1 MAWKNI
7 KKTTLT
13 NFWKIV
19 TVVFFI
25 LLLGIGIVIHD
36 DYGGYTD
43 ELIEIQTGMIQ
54 LKYVFSKIP
63 MLEDISGLNIPLYG
77 NFAALPDLATYEDR
91 IYGSAAMLPTFFV
104 NYLPGISLDV
114 GEFLNF
120 RRFYNF
126 LNFFLAAILFYLFLQ
141 KRFRNPLIALTG
153 TLMLVLSPRIFA
165 ESFYNC
171 KDILFLSWF
180 LISLLGIG
188 FYQLDRKKYGLV
200 LFGFAFGLAANTRFY
215 GFILLPAFAG
225 IAIFD
230 MITDPKNRKK
240 ILRQTFLTCIASI
253 VWFFILTPFLWE
265 SDFQQIIG
273 GLKVAVD
280 QPVIGDAELFM
291 GRFVAPRDVW
301 YYLPVWI
308 GITVPVLY
316 LALFVIGSAFLPF
329 KLQSLKDSDTR
340 FELAFD
346 IMNFLLFV
354 IAIMAIVISKGT
366 IYHGWR
372 HAYFLY
378 APFIYISVCGLND
391 LIEFKISGKT
401 KMKIK
406 NGIVFS
412 LCLLSFANTG
422 WWMIKNHPLD
432 FVYFNEIGKNY
443 AEDFTRDY
451 WGVASKSCL
460 LYLYNAVQVGEI
472 RVGVN
477 SDLTYGSAEITLL
490 RMPEAVRKRFTPV
503 WQMKNADY
511 LCYSYKNTP
520 GNDYQIPD
528 FAVMKTF
535 MVDGYAVMGV
545 YQRINPAE

>member
-13 NFWKIV
+13 NFLKIV

-25 LLLGIGIVIHD
+25 LLLGNGIVIHD

-188 FYQLDRKKYGLV
+188 FYQLDRK
-200 LFGFAFGLAANTRFY
+200 NT
-215 GFILLPAFAG
+215 A
-225 IAIFD
+225 
-230 MITDPKNRKK
+230 
-240 ILRQTFLTCIASI
+240 
-253 VWFFILTPFLWE
+253 
-265 SDFQQIIG
+265 
-273 GLKVAVD
+273 
-280 QPVIGDAELFM
+280 
-291 GRFVAPRDVW
+291 
-301 YYLPVWI
+301 
-308 GITVPVLY
+308 
-316 LALFVIGSAFLPF
+316 
-329 KLQSLKDSDTR
+329 
-340 FELAFD
+340 
-346 IMNFLLFV
+346 
-354 IAIMAIVISKGT
+354 
-366 IYHGWR
+366 
-372 HAYFLY
+372 
-378 APFIYISVCGLND
+378 
-391 LIEFKISGKT
+391 
-401 KMKIK
+401 
-406 NGIVFS
+406 
-412 LCLLSFANTG
+412 
-422 WWMIKNHPLD
+422 
-432 FVYFNEIGKNY
+432 
-443 AEDFTRDY
+443 
-451 WGVASKSCL
+451 
-460 LYLYNAVQVGEI
+460 
-472 RVGVN
+472 
-477 SDLTYGSAEITLL
+477 
-490 RMPEAVRKRFTPV
+490 
-503 WQMKNADY
+503 
-511 LCYSYKNTP
+511 
-520 GNDYQIPD
+520 
-528 FAVMKTF
+528 
-535 MVDGYAVMGV
+535 
-545 YQRINPAE
+545 

>member
-126 LNFFLAAILFYLFLQ
+126 LNFFLAAVLFYLFLK
-141 KRFRNPLIALTG
+141 KRFRNPLIALAG

-165 ESFYNC
+165 DSFYNC
-171 KDILFLSWF
+171 KDSIFFSWF

-188 FYQLDRKKYGLV
+188 FYQLDRKKYGLA
-200 LFGFAFGLAANTRFY
+200 LFGLAFGLAANTRFY

-225 IAIFD
+225 IAIFN
-230 MITDPKNRKK
+230 MITDPKNQKQ
-240 ILRQTFLTCIASI
+240 ILRESLLTCIFSFI
-253 VWFFILTPFLWE
+253 WFFALTPFLWE
-265 SDFQQIIG
+265 LNIEQIKG
-273 GLKVAVD
+273 GFSMAVN
-280 QPVIGDAELFM
+280 QPMIGDAELFM

-316 LALFVIGSAFLPF
+316 LVLFVIGSVFLAF
-329 KLQSLKDSDTR
+329 KLQLLKDSDAR

-354 IAIMAIVISKGT
+354 IALLAIVISKGT

-378 APFIYISVCGLND
+378 APFIYLSVCGLND
-391 LIEFKISGKT
+391 LIECKISGET

-412 LCLLSFANTG
+412 LCLISFGNTG

-451 WGVASKSCL
+451 WGVSSKSCL
-460 LYLYNAVQVGEI
+460 LYLYNTVQVGEI

-477 SDLTYGSAEITLL
+477 SDLTYGSAEFTLL
-490 RMPEAVRKRFTPV
+490 RLPEAVRKRFTPI

-511 LCYSYKNTP
+511 LCFSYKNTP
-520 GNDYQIPD
+520 GNNYQIPD

-545 YQRINPAE
+545 YQRVNPAE